1 MDVDKKVIYKL
12 VIIIVFLLL
21 LVIFTL
27 QNTQQVNVRLF
38 FWSIPHISIA
48 LTILIPLAIG
58 LLIGWLG
65 IPLIVSRKRGNPKTR
80 EEKRSD

>member
-1 MDVDKKVIYKL
+1 MDMDKKMVYKL
-12 VIIIVFLLL
+12 LLIIGFLLL

-27 QNTQQVNVRLF
+27 QNTQQVNVKLF
-38 FWSIPHISIA
+38 FWSIPMSAA
-48 LTILIPLAIG
+48 LTILIPLAVG

-65 IPLIVSRKRGNPKTR
+65 IPLIVARRRGRPKAR

>member
-1 MDVDKKVIYKL
+1 MDMDRKMIYKL
-12 VIIIVFLLL
+12 LLIIGFLLL

-27 QNTQQVNVRLF
+27 QNTQQVNVKLF
-38 FWSIPHISIA
+38 FWSIPMSAA
-48 LTILIPLAIG
+48 LTILIPLAVG

-65 IPLIVSRKRGNPKTR
+65 IPLIVASRRGRPKAR